1 MYIDSIISFKFTT
14 TLFAIHREHRGSPGN
29 MLQIMMDWRV
39 QLSTGVPTVWPTTS
53 STHPEPR
60 SAGIPQVSAGE
71 GFHQLVFWDIKN
83 AGHVM
88 RYDRGI
94 TWNNTVSS
102 RIRCLTFGFRDFR
115 GFLTTNRHL
124 CIETKATFFKAV
136 GCSNHDVQIVQWCSV
151 WFPALD
157 SKNQRMLVFVV
168 YPSVCWRFGDSPHT
182 CLEALW
188 I

>member
-1 MYIDSIISFKFTT
+1 MVRQEICCKLWWIGECSF
-14 TLFAIHREHRGSPGN
+14 
-29 MLQIMMDWRV
+29 
-39 QLSTGVPTVWPTTS
+39 
-53 STHPEPR
+53 
-60 SAGIPQVSAGE
+60 PQVCPQFGNNFEHTSRAKVRRNPAGFSRW
-71 GFHQLVFWDIKN
+71 GISPTCFLDIKN